1 MTPTAAPPPAPV
13 EDVLT
18 RGGPTSRGWLATAAV
33 LALATLTAVGMGLV
47 WRQYEEAKR
56 EATKELGSRAVLA
69 ATVLDTFF
77 DGQLASLSAIAASPS
92 VTSGDVES
100 MTRYFA
106 SFRPGKGGTFNA
118 GVGWIDLQGRQR
130 ATSDPRGPTSL
141 SFADRTYFTAVI
153 ATKKPFIGE
162 VIVGRTSDRRIV
174 VMSVPTNDERGR
186 LTGVLAGGLVLSPS
200 RQDSRST
207 DLGYAGL
214 EVLDREGQQITR
226 RDLTRPVNTEL
237 VSLLR
242 ARKQGV
248 LEDARGLDGSG
259 GRVVAFASS
268 AAPSWLAVIDQ
279 PASTVFA
286 DARRALL
293 IETIL
298 LAAAFAVILALILWV
313 LRRARRE
320 LRRQRARVS
329 GWAELTRALTAA
341 TSVEGLRRSLATAL
355 ATEFPASTALVVID
369 EGAESHGQ
377 SVTIVRGSE
386 SSVRLDDR
394 TATAI
399 AQAIGDTGGNPLVL
413 ETHQGLHSRLAQLGV
428 AVVGGR
434 SLYGVPL
441 VDQSGSI
448 EGAAALLFGAQHAV
462 SGTDLTLLRAHADQI
477 AQALVRVRRHE
488 REHDV
493 AILLQESL
501 LPDELP
507 DVDGVLLAAHY
518 RSGVAGTN
526 AGGDWYDVV
535 RRPDG
540 VTHFSVGD
548 VAGRGIRAAV
558 SMGQLRNA
566 FRAYALEHVSP
577 AAVVQ
582 RMARHVERDGMAT
595 MVCVTFDPLT
605 YDLTYSS
612 AGHLPPL
619 LIDSEKRSV
628 ERLDDSASVPPLGWF
643 GEGATSERRT
653 SVAPAMSL
661 ALYSDGLVERRG
673 ASLDDSI
680 DRVGAALLSS
690 SAGPEAAVQAVVG
703 TLADAEQGD
712 DVALLLLQF
721 QDTPAAIRIQIPA
734 EPLVLREV
742 RRRVGRWLTLR
753 GLDANPRDACL
764 LALSE
769 ACNNAIEHGYRNRP
783 GTISIALSHDDA
795 SLEIRVADNG
805 EWREPRPDS
814 SRGRGMLIMRSLMDE
829 ADVVSSQGGTEVVL
843 GQRL

>member
-1 MTPTAAPPPAPV
+1 MAPSAEPSPAPV

-18 RGGPTSRGWLATAAV
+18 RGGPASRGWLATGAV
-33 LALATLTAVGMGLV
+33 LALAILTVLALGLV
-47 WRQYEEAKR
+47 WRQYENAKR
-56 EATKELGSRAVLA
+56 DATEELGARAVLA
-69 ATVLDTFF
+69 ATVFDTYFN
-77 DGQLASLSAIAASPS
+77 GQLATLSAIAVSPP

-106 SFRPGKGGTFNA
+106 RFRPGRGGTFDA
-118 GVGWIDLQGRQR
+118 GVGWIDLEGRQR

-141 SFADRTYFTAVI
+141 SFGDRTYFTEVV
-153 ATKKPFIGE
+153 ATKKPFVAE
-162 VIVGRTSDRRIV
+162 VIVGRDSNRRIV
-174 VMSVPTNDERGR
+174 VMTVPTRDSRGR
-186 LTGVLAGGLVLSPS
+186 LTGVLAGGLVLPPS
-200 RQDSRST
+200 RRDSRAT
-207 DLGYAGL
+207 ELGYAGL
-214 EVLDREGQQITR
+214 EILDRAGQQITR
-226 RDLTRPVNTEL
+226 RDLARPENAEL
-237 VSLLR
+237 VTLLR
-242 ARKQGV
+242 ERKQGV
-248 LEDARGLDGSG
+248 LEDTRGLDGSG
-259 GRVVAFASS
+259 GHVVAFASS
-268 AAPSWLAVIDQ
+268 AAPSWVAVIDR
-279 PASTVFA
+279 PASTVFG
-286 DARRALL
+286 DARRALA
-293 IETIL
+293 IEAIL
-298 LAAAFAVILALILWV
+298 LAAAFAFILGLIWWAV
-313 LRRARRE
+313 RRARRD

-329 GWAELTRALTAA
+329 GWAELTRALNAA
-341 TSVEGLRRSLATAL
+341 TSVGGLRQSLATAL
-355 ATEFPASTALVVID
+355 ATEFPAASALVVID
-369 EGAESHGQ
+369 EGAESNGRTVK
-377 SVTIVRGSE
+377 VTRGSE
-386 SSVRLDDR
+386 SSMDLDDR

-399 AQAIGDTGGNPLVL
+399 AQAIADTGGDPLLL
-413 ETHQGLHSRLAQLGV
+413 ETHRSVHTRLAPFGV

-441 VDQSGSI
+441 VDQSGSV
-448 EGAAALLFGAQHAV
+448 EGAAALAFGTQYAM
-462 SGTDLTLLRAHADQI
+462 SDTDLTLLRAHADQA

-488 REHDV
+488 QEHDV

-507 DVDGVLLAAHY
+507 EVEGVRLGAHY

-540 VTHFSVGD
+540 ITHFSVGD

-582 RMARHVERDGMAT
+582 RMTRHVERDGMAT

-605 YDLTYSS
+605 YDLSYSS
-612 AGHLPPL
+612 AGHVPPL
-619 LIDSEKRSV
+619 LVDSDKRSFA
-628 ERLDDSASVPPLGWF
+628 RLEDPASAPPLGWF
-643 GEGATSERRT
+643 GEGTTSEKHT

-661 ALYSDGLVERRG
+661 ALYSDGLVEQRG

-680 DRVGAALLSS
+680 DGVGAAILSS
-690 SAGPEAAVQAVVG
+690 SGSPEEAVRAVVG

-721 QDTPAAIRIQIPA
+721 QEPPGAIRFQIPA
-734 EPLVLREV
+734 EPLVLREL
-742 RRRVGRWLTLR
+742 RRRVGRWLVLR
-753 GLDANPRDACL
+753 GIDTSARDASL

-783 GTISIALSHDDA
+783 GTINIALRHDDA

-805 EWREPRPDS
+805 EWREPPSDS
-814 SRGRGMLIMRSLMDE
+814 SRGRGMLIMRSVMDE
-829 ADVVSSQGGTEVVL
+829 ADIVSSQDGTEVVL